1 MNPGAAPAV
10 HQGRTPRLPGRE
22 TAHEMLWMR
31 EDTRGRRAISP
42 WRQQPRRAAGA
53 GSLPRLPRYSL
64 PVSAP
69 QETIRLLME
78 RRGDSF
84 TGDGPEKRHHVPRQV
99 GSFWKLYASLRA
111 CTATTTSRRS
121 PAPSPRPPAAAGSRR
136 GPAEPPAPGTAAS
149 ITFMPRL
156 PEHRPAGMEGGR
168 AAGGCVPVSPGAG
181 APAPPARCKH
191 TPAGGGR
198 LGRGAAP
205 WQPGRKRKRGGQG
218 RHVGGGLGAGGD
230 AAGGSEPTPPDGAR
244 APRSLH
250 RDTPPDKAAAW
261 HGR

>member
-1 MNPGAAPAV
+1 
-10 HQGRTPRLPGRE
+10 
-22 TAHEMLWMR
+22 
-31 EDTRGRRAISP
+31 
-42 WRQQPRRAAGA
+42 
-53 GSLPRLPRYSL
+53 
-64 PVSAP
+64 
-69 QETIRLLME
+69 ME

-84 TGDGPEKRHHVPRQV
+84 QGYGPKKRHRIPREV
-99 GSFWKLYASLRA
+99 GSFWKLCTWLRA
-111 CTATTTSRRS
+111 RTAATTSRHRLPPG
-121 PAPSPRPPAAAGSRR
+121 PAPATPAAQ
-136 GPAEPPAPGTAAS
+136 PNPPAPGTAAS

-168 AAGGCVPVSPGAG
+168 AVGGWVPVSPGAG

-230 AAGGSEPTPPDGAR
+230 AEGGSEPAPHNGAR
-244 APRSLH
+244 APRSPH
-250 RDTPPDKAAAW
+250 RDTPPGNTLPETAGEVLHLYYMLAPSNFPCKLL
-261 HGR
+261 GTQRREMN